1 MVLCEPQILGQLKD
15 SFASAQ
21 DNKVMGK
28 ELIRLS
34 QHTYRIAKQ
43 VRTQTA
49 SGQNTVSFASTT
61 VVLASQLFSDLSNC
75 NVLLVG
81 AGEMI
86 ELVARHLR
94 GANVRKMVIAN
105 RTVANA
111 NQLAEEFDAEAVPL
125 SEISTRLTG
134 ADILVT
140 STSSNLPILGKGT
153 VERAVK
159 SRRHKPIFMVDLAV
173 PRDIEPEVN
182 DLKDVYLYSIDD
194 LQQIIDQNLSSR
206 EEAASEAESLIDQAV
221 HDFQQAG
228 KSLAIV
234 DTLVRFRRKHDEI
247 KTSELDKALGRLQK
261 GDDPEK
267 VLTTLAN
274 QLTNKIIHTPSVQ
287 MKQAKMEG
295 RDDILAAIESLYQLG
310 DEE

>member
-1 MVLCEPQILGQLKD
+1 
-15 SFASAQ
+15 
-21 DNKVMGK
+21 
-28 ELIRLS
+28 
-34 QHTYRIAKQ
+34 
-43 VRTQTA
+43 
-49 SGQNTVSFASTT
+49 
-61 VVLASQLFSDLSNC
+61 
-75 NVLLVG
+75 
-81 AGEMI
+81 
-86 ELVARHLR
+86 
-94 GANVRKMVIAN
+94 
-105 RTVANA
+105 
-111 NQLAEEFDAEAVPL
+111 
-125 SEISTRLTG
+125 
-134 ADILVT
+134 
-140 STSSNLPILGKGT
+140 
-153 VERAVK
+153 
-159 SRRHKPIFMVDLAV
+159 MVDLAV

>member
-1 MVLCEPQILGQLKD
+1 M
-15 SFASAQ
+15 
-21 DNKVMGK
+21 
-28 ELIRLS
+28 
-34 QHTYRIAKQ
+34 
-43 VRTQTA
+43 
-49 SGQNTVSFASTT
+49 
-61 VVLASQLFSDLSNC
+61 
-75 NVLLVG
+75 VG

>member
-1 MVLCEPQILGQLKD
+1 
-15 SFASAQ
+15 
-21 DNKVMGK
+21 
-28 ELIRLS
+28 
-34 QHTYRIAKQ
+34 
-43 VRTQTA
+43 
-49 SGQNTVSFASTT
+49 
-61 VVLASQLFSDLSNC
+61 
-75 NVLLVG
+75 
-81 AGEMI
+81 MI

>member
-1 MVLCEPQILGQLKD
+1 
-15 SFASAQ
+15 
-21 DNKVMGK
+21 
-28 ELIRLS
+28 
-34 QHTYRIAKQ
+34 
-43 VRTQTA
+43 
-49 SGQNTVSFASTT
+49 
-61 VVLASQLFSDLSNC
+61 
-75 NVLLVG
+75 
-81 AGEMI
+81 
-86 ELVARHLR
+86 
-94 GANVRKMVIAN
+94 
-105 RTVANA
+105 
-111 NQLAEEFDAEAVPL
+111 
-125 SEISTRLTG
+125 
-134 ADILVT
+134 
-140 STSSNLPILGKGT
+140 
-153 VERAVK
+153 
-159 SRRHKPIFMVDLAV
+159 MVDLAV

-182 DLKDVYLYSIDD
+182 ELKDVYLYSIDD

>member
-1 MVLCEPQILGQLKD
+1 
-15 SFASAQ
+15 
-21 DNKVMGK
+21 
-28 ELIRLS
+28 
-34 QHTYRIAKQ
+34 
-43 VRTQTA
+43 
-49 SGQNTVSFASTT
+49 
-61 VVLASQLFSDLSNC
+61 
-75 NVLLVG
+75 
-81 AGEMI
+81 
-86 ELVARHLR
+86 
-94 GANVRKMVIAN
+94 
-105 RTVANA
+105 
-111 NQLAEEFDAEAVPL
+111 
-125 SEISTRLTG
+125 
-134 ADILVT
+134 
-140 STSSNLPILGKGT
+140 
-153 VERAVK
+153 
-159 SRRHKPIFMVDLAV
+159 MVDLAV

-182 DLKDVYLYSIDD
+182 ELKDVYLYSIDD

-206 EEAASEAESLIDQAV
+206 EEAAFEAESLIDQAV